1 MSELVE
7 RMQQDLTQ
15 AMKARDQVRVAA
27 LRMALAAV
35 KEAAVAGK
43 EAKDLSDADVE
54 QVLRTQVKRR
64 DEAAEAFQ
72 AGGREEQ
79 AQRELDERAILSA
92 YLPEEL
98 DEGDLEALV
107 QEAADQ
113 KGWLIAYGHD
123 VSDSPTPY
131 GCTSHDLDR
140 LIRLA
145 KEADLDIL
153 PVHAAWT
160 RIN

>member
-79 AQRELDERAILSA
+79 AQRELDERAVLSA

-98 DEGDLEALV
+98 DDGPLEALV
-107 QEAADQ
+107 EEALAAGGFTEPSQ
-113 KGWLIAYGHD
+113 MGPAMNAVMAAVAGRAEGKR
-123 VSDSPTPY
+123 VSAMVKAK
-131 GCTSHDLDR
+131 
-140 LIRLA
+140 LA
-145 KEADLDIL
+145 G
-153 PVHAAWT
+153 
-160 RIN
+160 

>member
-1 MSELVE
+1 MSELVQ

-43 EAKDLSDADVE
+43 EARELADADVE

-72 AGGREEQ
+72 AGGRDEQ

-98 DEGDLEALV
+98 DDADLEAIV
-107 QEAADQ
+107 DEALRAGGFTEPSEMGRAMNTVMAAVAGRAEG
-113 KGWLIAYGHD
+113 KR
-123 VSDSPTPY
+123 VSAMVKAK
-131 GCTSHDLDR
+131 
-140 LIRLA
+140 LA
-145 KEADLDIL
+145 G
-153 PVHAAWT
+153 
-160 RIN
+160 